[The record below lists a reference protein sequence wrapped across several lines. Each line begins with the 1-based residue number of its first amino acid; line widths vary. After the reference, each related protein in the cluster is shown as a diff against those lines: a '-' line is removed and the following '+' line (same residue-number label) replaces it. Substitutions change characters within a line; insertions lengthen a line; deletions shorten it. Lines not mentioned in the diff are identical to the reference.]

1 MMCKGEYSCLEA
13 RIYLQRRVGFHL
25 VQTYLPTFLLVSV
38 SWLSFWLG
46 KEQGA
51 TRVLLSVAALLALSG
66 ISTGLGADSP
76 KVSYIRVSLL
86 GIEERIVLKTC
97 P

>member
-1 MMCKGEYSCLEA
+1 M
-13 RIYLQRRVGFHL
+13 QRRVGFHL

-46 KEQGA
+46 KEQGT

-76 KVSYIRVSLL
+76 KVSYIRVGLL
-86 GIEERIVLKTC
+86 YI
-97 P
+97 